1 MTTLYRKYRPQKF
14 TDLVGQEYIVQT
26 ITNEIKLQHLAHAYL
41 FSGPRGVGKTTLA
54 RLLAKAVNC
63 SNRAKDNFEPC
74 EECSSCQEIT
84 LGRNVDVIEI
94 DAASQTGVDNVREN
108 IIENAQYKPTKSP
121 YKVFIIDEVHMLSTS
136 AFNAL
141 LKTLEEPPAHCIF
154 VLATTELHKLPA
166 TILSRCERFNFK
178 KIPYTIMK
186 ERLEKLCA
194 EEKIKLD
201 SKIIDRIIARSEG
214 GLRDAES
221 LLGQIIS
228 LDLKEIN
235 ETTIQAILPVSQNE
249 TVAQFCTYLI
259 EHETAKAIQL
269 ITTISNQGIPLED
282 FATQLVEMLRDL
294 LILKATNSKEH
305 LITNYSEEQI
315 KQISALKDKIE
326 NHTLI
331 NLIDKTLK
339 RKQEIKST
347 PLPQLP
353 LELLCV
359 EFGLPEKI
367 FVPTIDPTPSPV
379 SEKKL
384 PHLAENKVPDTNI
397 STSQNEQKKEEA
409 LPTPATHTITS
420 TIKSAISHFTGKNNS
435 TLTVEQIKEK
445 WKIFIDKLSE
455 ASHSLTFVV
464 RMCNIVKIDE
474 NGLNVEVPYIFHKEK
489 LTDFKNKKLFE
500 QAFLDT
506 YGETLPIVCD
516 VVAAPNEEEVKNTN
530 LADIAQQFGG
540 EILAS

>member
-26 ITNEIKLQHLAHAYL
+26 ITNEIKLEHLAHAYL

-63 SNRAKDNFEPC
+63 QNRAKESFEPC

-154 VLATTELHKLPA
+154 ILATTELHKLPA

-178 KIPYTIMK
+178 KIPYQKMK
-186 ERLEKLCA
+186 DRLEKICA
-194 EEKIKLD
+194 EEKINLD
-201 SKIIDRIIARSEG
+201 SKIIDRIIIQSEG

-235 ETTIQAILPVSQNE
+235 EQTLQAILPSSQNE
-249 TVAQFCTYLI
+249 TIAEFLSYLI
-259 EHETAKAIQL
+259 EHRPKEALEL
-269 ITTISNQGIPLED
+269 ISTVSNQGVPLEE
-282 FATQLVEMLRDL
+282 FALQLTEMLRDL
-294 LILKATNSKEH
+294 MIFKATNSKNH
-305 LITNYSEEQI
+305 LESKYSSEQI
-315 KQISALKDKIE
+315 KAISSLKDKIE
-326 NHTLI
+326 NSSLI
-331 NLIDKTLK
+331 SLIEKTLK

-353 LELLCV
+353 LELLVV
-359 EFGLPEKI
+359 EFCTPENST
-367 FVPTIDPTPSPV
+367 PTENIPTKPSSPE
-379 SEKKL
+379 EKKL
-384 PHLAENKVPDTNI
+384 PHLAENKPDKPKILTEEEIKTN
-397 STSQNEQKKEEA
+397 EEPN
-409 LPTPATHTITS
+409 PTPHTFGD
-420 TIKSAISHFTGKNNS
+420 TIKSAISHLTGKNTS
-435 TLTVEQIKEK
+435 TLTTDEVKAK
-445 WKIFIDKLSE
+445 WSTFINKLSE

-474 NGLNVEVPYIFHKEK
+474 NGLHVEVPYAFHKEK
-489 LTDFKNKKLFE
+489 IVDHKNKKLFD

-506 YGETLPIVCD
+506 YGQTLPLVCN
-516 VVAAPNEEEVKNTN
+516 VVSLPSEEEAENSN

>member
-1 MTTLYRKYRPQKF
+1 
-14 TDLVGQEYIVQT
+14 
-26 ITNEIKLQHLAHAYL
+26 
-41 FSGPRGVGKTTLA
+41 
-54 RLLAKAVNC
+54 
-63 SNRAKDNFEPC
+63 
-74 EECSSCQEIT
+74 
-84 LGRNVDVIEI
+84 
-94 DAASQTGVDNVREN
+94 
-108 IIENAQYKPTKSP
+108 
-121 YKVFIIDEVHMLSTS
+121 
-136 AFNAL
+136 
-141 LKTLEEPPAHCIF
+141 
-154 VLATTELHKLPA
+154 
-166 TILSRCERFNFK
+166 
-178 KIPYTIMK
+178 MK

-228 LDLKEIN
+228 LNLKEIN

-249 TVAQFCTYLI
+249 TVAQFCEYLI

-269 ITTISNQGIPLED
+269 ITTMSNQGIPLED

-294 LILKATNSKEH
+294 LILKATNSKDH
-305 LITNYSEEQI
+305 LTTNYSEDQI

-359 EFGLPEKI
+359 EFGLPETI
-367 FVPTIDPTPSPV
+367 FVPTTTPTPSPV

-384 PHLAENKVPDTNI
+384 PHLAENKIPDTNI
-397 STSQNEQKKEEA
+397 STSQTEPKKEEA
-409 LPTPATHTITS
+409 LPTPTTHTITS
-420 TIKSAISHFTGKNNS
+420 TIKSAISHLTGKNNS
-435 TLTVEQIKEK
+435 TLTVEQVKEK

-464 RMCNIVKIDE
+464 RMCTIVKIDE

-506 YGETLPIVCD
+506 YGESLPIVCD
-516 VVAAPNEEEVKNTN
+516 VVAAPNEEDVKNTN